1 MNDELVIDAFAG
13 PGGWDVGA
21 RLAGFTGRILGIE
34 WSMDACRTGLA
45 AGHWRVCADVAAFPL
60 AHLAGRVTGVILSPP
75 CPSFST
81 AGEGAGKIDLPNVLR
96 LIADYAA
103 GREPGA
109 YEWADERSALSAQ
122 PMRYAVA
129 LRPRWIALEQVPP
142 VLPIWQYIADRLR
155 GLGYRVWTGILSAE
169 EYGVPQTRKRAV
181 LTASLDGPV
190 LPPAPT
196 HQAYVS
202 GRDPQVDDDLFGS
215 PLPPPVSMA
224 QALGWGES
232 ARVVSNYGT
241 GGDAQ
246 ARGERTGAEPAATV
260 TSKVDR
266 NTVYLAPAGAASQM
280 VDPRPAATD
289 PAHTITGKATAAW
302 VLRNN
307 SNANACV
314 RELHEPAGTMFFGKR
329 GNAVD
334 WVVSTGNNSRQG
346 GGATAPYERDGAAP
360 APTLTGNVSR
370 WQGRP
375 ATTVCGDARIAPP
388 GHRDREGGE
397 RQFGEDTVRVSVQ
410 EAGILQS
417 FPPDYPWQGTKTQQ
431 YLQVGNAIPPLLA
444 AAILRPL
451 LGASAE
457 GEVAA

>member
-1 MNDELVIDAFAG
+1 MNDQLVIDCFAG
-13 PGGWDVGA
+13 AGGWEEGA
-21 RLAGFTGRILGIE
+21 RIAGFTGRIVGIE
-34 WSMDACRTGLA
+34 KDMAACRTGVI

-60 AHLAGRVTGVILSPP
+60 AHLTGKVTGVIESPP
-75 CPSFST
+75 CPTFST
-81 AGEGAGKIDLPNVLR
+81 AGEGAGKVDLPNVLR

-109 YEWADERSALSAQ
+109 YEWVDERSALTAQ
-122 PMRYAVA
+122 PMRYAVE

-155 GLGYRVWTGILSAE
+155 ALGYRVWTGVLSAE
-169 EYGVPQTRKRAV
+169 EYGVPQTRKRAI
-181 LTASLDGPV
+181 LMASLDGPV
-190 LPPAPT
+190 GPPEPT
-196 HQAYVS
+196 HQEYVS
-202 GRDPQVDDDLFGS
+202 GRPVQLEPDLFGD
-215 PLPPPVSMA
+215 PLPAPVSMA
-224 QALGWGES
+224 QALGWDM
-232 ARVVSNYGT
+232 ATRVVSNYGT

-266 NTVYLAPAGAASQM
+266 NVVYLAPAGATSQM

-307 SNANACV
+307 SNANACE
-314 RELHEPAGTMFFGKR
+314 RDLDEPAGTLFFGKR

-334 WVVSTGNNSRQG
+334 WVRDDTRRQV
-346 GGATAPYERDGAAP
+346 T
-360 APTLTGNVSR
+360 
-370 WQGRP
+370 
-375 ATTVCGDARIAPP
+375 
-388 GHRDREGGE
+388 
-397 RQFGEDTVRVSVQ
+397 VQ

-417 FPPDYPWQGTKTQQ
+417 FPPDYPWQGTRTAQ
-431 YLQVGNAIPPLLA
+431 YLQVGNACPPLLA

-451 LGASAE
+451 IQSTSAIRR
-457 GEVAA
+457 AA